1 MVSAVTQKP
10 WIFLQKIISCHMYSF
25 FFPNIG
31 VSWQEKDHLTESLT
45 WCLRDDRIHALGS
58 WLCPHGPCCLTSM
71 GIRDG
76 GHRIDYLG
84 FLRETELR
92 GVGKEL
98 EIYPKELV
106 HMVLD
111 VGWAEAI
118 FIALAKHVVNLLAH
132 KCLLNKCWNVY
143 WGLLSY

>member
-1 MVSAVTQKP
+1 
-10 WIFLQKIISCHMYSF
+10 
-25 FFPNIG
+25 
-31 VSWQEKDHLTESLT
+31 
-45 WCLRDDRIHALGS
+45 
-58 WLCPHGPCCLTSM
+58 M

-111 VGWAEAI
+111 VG
-118 FIALAKHVVNLLAH
+118 
-132 KCLLNKCWNVY
+132 
-143 WGLLSY
+143 